1 MVSLVFDKY
10 SRIIPDSLFLLV
22 KPRIAHIGGLVFNLC
37 IIAENNVLNSL
48 FSTIYNC
55 WGFAPDPTYFL
66 CCFTPILIFKSVQR
80 ARQKTARLKPES
92 KQRNSRLRPP
102 HSKNYALWA
111 KKSELAPP
119 SGRCCKQQI
128 FLNAHFAF
136 GELAKSARLLVFRF
150 TGQCPSKNESYL
162 V

>member
-66 CCFTPILIFKSVQR
+66 V
-80 ARQKTARLKPES
+80 LKPES

-119 SGRCCKQQI
+119 CGRCCKQQI
-128 FLNAHFAF
+128 FLNAHFACF
-136 GELAKSARLLVFRF
+136 SAHRPMPIEKRIVSSIIRF
-150 TGQCPSKNESYL
+150 NRTRVN
-162 V
+162 